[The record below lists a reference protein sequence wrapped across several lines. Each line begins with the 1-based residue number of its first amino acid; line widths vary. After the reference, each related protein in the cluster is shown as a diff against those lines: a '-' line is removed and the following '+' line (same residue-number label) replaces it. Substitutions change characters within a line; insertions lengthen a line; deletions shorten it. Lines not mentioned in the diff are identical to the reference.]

1 MGKFLAEE
9 CWNLIYSCTLNSLF
23 HIDLELPA
31 YKLITSEI
39 YTWQMEQKRQ
49 VEQLPLKSDTQ
60 IKNVSIVIQI
70 AGEAREL
77 FLCRG
82 QMQYAV
88 TEEINL

>member
-1 MGKFLAEE
+1 
-9 CWNLIYSCTLNSLF
+9 
-23 HIDLELPA
+23 
-31 YKLITSEI
+31 
-39 YTWQMEQKRQ
+39 MEQKRQ